1 MCWEARWLGQRG
13 AKAKQS
19 HGHSGR
25 WHWIGCYSPSRLTR
39 LWLRQVYV
47 GVHWVRAKRVL
58 HGCCARCRITLNE
71 ARNLLVCT
79 CRVWRQAST
88 GGEKTG
94 RLLSYDV
101 LFYLFRLHRWCLSSS
116 WLGHG
121 CNHGRILGELE
132 TQRLISI
139 ATLCGSLTALR
150 GFHRSLLRF
159 SARVG
164 GFFGRVQILAIVAL
178 VANTAL
184 EETAHLLAHL
194 TGARLRVL
202 ECAELVRAFRI
213 VAANLVR
220 HSD

>member
-1 MCWEARWLGQRG
+1 MCREARWLGQRG
-13 AKAKQS
+13 AKAEQS

-25 WHWIGCYSPSRLTR
+25 RHWIGWYSPSRLTR
-39 LWLRQVYV
+39 LWQRQVNV

-58 HGCCARCRITLNE
+58 HGWCARCRIVLDA
-71 ARNLLVCT
+71 ARNLLTCT

-94 RLLSYDV
+94 RLLSYDAH
-101 LFYLFRLHRWCLSSS
+101 FYLFRLHHWCLSSG

-132 TQRLISI
+132 TQRLVSI

-150 GFHRSLLRF
+150 GLHRSLLRF

-164 GFFGRVQILAIVAL
+164 GFFSGVQEFAIVAL
-178 VANTAL
+178 VASIAL
-184 EETAHLLAHL
+184 EETAQLLARL

-213 VAANLVR
+213 VAANLAR
-220 HSD
+220 HFD